1 MATITSK
8 TKRSERYST
17 ASVLNT
23 SMSDRNDVG
32 VLIWRYQCLQPR
44 FISEGYEELYQSY
57 CLQQKLYSARALI
70 FVTMLSDCISAGL
83 YVSRDKKFTTP
94 NIALII
100 VWALRLLASFITA
113 AFITIKR
120 FHIKR
125 IAPWAI
131 TLGFLIILDPYLYML
146 LSRFASPSEQVI
158 SVIYA
163 IFVTYTML
171 PLDLLTAIIAGTIM
185 TAAHLLIAG
194 FKANNPVYV
203 SQLGINFLAFL
214 CSNLFGIY
222 HKILFDI
229 TQRKMFIVTYDCIK
243 TTVELDKERKKQE
256 RLLKSILPKDIA
268 DEIIKDK
275 LSRLMTTIN
284 QKNGHLTRI
293 PQQFHKIYVTRHE
306 NVSILF
312 ADIVGFTKLSSQC
325 TAREIVQILNE
336 LFGKFDQLAKKNH
349 CMRIRILGDCYYC
362 VSGLF
367 VNDDCL
373 VNHAKCSV
381 EMALAMIKA
390 ILELGEATN
399 SNINMRVGIHTG
411 SVLCGIL
418 GQQKWQ
424 FDVWSNDVI
433 LANHM
438 ESGGMPGLVHISQAT
453 VENLGHLTKYFTIID
468 AHGQERNAY
477 LKDHNVSTFFI
488 QKKEKSV
495 LVKARKNKL
504 SGLAK
509 GAAFSN
515 DKGRNRRRQVS
526 LSKFV
531 EHWGADKPFAELSFK
546 RIAHNPLSRDSE
558 IPVQLDNLKLPRV
571 SVTLRTFQREMEE
584 VDNKIKL
591 SILKYLDDSEISKDD
606 DVKWTKYMNYWTLR
620 FHDTKLEEEYC
631 GLEDPLFKFYVYV
644 SLIIFCF
651 VTVIIL
657 TVTPSRRTLFVYV
670 TFPCAFIILVFIALV
685 ATLGKCKIPCDQDF
699 YLQNHQL
706 NDSSNNSQEIS
717 KSISQEM
724 YQSSRCYYAPAFAYA
739 MMLSLF
745 TIGAFLKTSSLVKYF
760 VVTLI
765 ATAYFLIFLDFYK
778 ALFDNFDHIQYD
790 KRPKKQIIEF
800 RYEAVV
806 VITTYCVHY
815 TSRIDFLWQV
825 QCHHKQ
831 EEIEAVDSINSTL
844 LESLLPLHAA
854 HHFTT
859 NNNPDELLANSHGFV
874 GVMFA
879 SIPNF
884 FPSFYVENDANNQGV
899 ECLRLL
905 NEIFIDFDELLLK
918 PKFSQIDKI
927 KTINSTYMAAS
938 GLQPTTNEEIVNPKT
953 QESFVIVLVEYAF
966 ALMSIINRI
975 NTHAFNNF
983 KMRIGINH
991 GPVVSGVIGAR
1002 KPQYDIWGDTVNVAS
1017 RMDTTGLIGHIQVG
1031 EETAAI
1037 LQSYGFTLICR
1048 GKIPV
1053 KGKGE
1058 LTTYF
1063 VQELPPYPDGTRRY
1077 TNSSVGEETA
1087 AILQSYGFTLIC
1099 RGKIPVKG
1107 KGELTTYFVQEL
1119 PPYPDGTRRYTNSS
1133 VLDNN
1138 KSS

>member
-83 YVSRDKKFTTP
+83 YVSRDKNMRLFSAYKKFTTP

-284 QKNGHLTRI
+284 QKNGHLTQI

-620 FHDTKLEEEYC
+620 FHDTKLEKEC
-631 GLEDPLFKFYVYV
+631 TMKSTVLNPIKKICNRVMRSHHARNFLATIVMITV
-644 SLIIFCF
+644 LIASFMSI
-651 VTVIIL
+651 
-657 TVTPSRRTLFVYV
+657 
-670 TFPCAFIILVFIALV
+670 
-685 ATLGKCKIPCDQDF
+685 IPCDQDF

-745 TIGAFLKTSSLVKYF
+745 TIGAFLKTSS
-760 VVTLI
+760 
-765 ATAYFLIFLDFYK
+765 
-778 ALFDNFDHIQYD
+778 
-790 KRPKKQIIEF
+790 P
-800 RYEAVV
+800 
-806 VITTYCVHY
+806 VHY

-1077 TNSSVGEETA
+1077 TNSSV
-1087 AILQSYGFTLIC
+1087 
-1099 RGKIPVKG
+1099 
-1107 KGELTTYFVQEL
+1107 
-1119 PPYPDGTRRYTNSS
+1119 
-1133 VLDNN
+1133 LDNN